1 VPEIGRL
8 PRQSTRSGES
18 DAQNRSDLAEDIRSE
33 QLRSRRSEA
42 GSAFMKVAVL
52 GGGNGSY
59 AAVADFTEA
68 GHEVAW
74 WRREASSFADIAAAG
89 AITVTDHKGSRKV
102 PVSPTADLGAAL
114 DGAALIV
121 APTPAFA
128 QADMADALA
137 PHLVDGQVIYLPP
150 GTFGS
155 YIMMKRI
162 RDAGSTADIAIAE
175 TGTLPWLCRKQNA
188 LEVRITTRAS
198 RLPTGVLPARKTD
211 EAIEIISA
219 AFPGA
224 IERVEDALSGALMNA
239 GPIIHPPLILMNA
252 GPIEH
257 FDKWDIHNEGT
268 QPAIRRTHAALDNE
282 RIAIR
287 EKLGYGAPHF
297 PLADHYET
305 SDWMYGN
312 LAHDK
317 LVGSGDWH
325 ETLDLKNHRYMT
337 EDVGL
342 GLAFLV
348 SVGDWAGVPCPVAK
362 GLLAIAGAVAEQDFR
377 AHGRTMESIGLADK
391 SPAEVQS
398 MLQDGL

>member
-1 VPEIGRL
+1 
-8 PRQSTRSGES
+8 
-18 DAQNRSDLAEDIRSE
+18 
-33 QLRSRRSEA
+33 
-42 GSAFMKVAVL
+42 MKIAVL

-68 GHEVAW
+68 GHDVAW
-74 WRREASSFADIAAAG
+74 WRRAASSFADVAAAG
-89 AITVTDHKGSRKV
+89 EITVTDHKGSRKV
-102 PVSPTADLGAAL
+102 KVTPTDDLAAAIKR
-114 DGAALIV
+114 AALIV

-128 QADMADALA
+128 QEDMAAALA
-137 PHLVDGQVIYLPP
+137 PHLEDGQVIYLPP

-162 RDAGSTADIAIAE
+162 RDAGSAADIAIAE
-175 TGTLPWLCRKQNA
+175 TGTLPWLCRKQSP

-198 RLPTGVLPARKTD
+198 RLPTGVLPASRTSH
-211 EAIEIISA
+211 AIEVISQ

-224 IERVEDALSGALMNA
+224 IEPVEDALSGALMNA

-268 QPAIRRTHAALDNE
+268 QPAIRRTHTALDNE

-362 GLLAIAGAVAEQDFR
+362 GLLAIAGAVAERDLR
-377 AHGRTMESIGLADK
+377 SEGRTMESVGLAGRSRAD
-391 SPAEVQS
+391 VQA
-398 MLQDGL
+398 MLKDGF